1 MSTGVEVLRRA
12 FTGITLLA
20 AFAGTGLMT
29 TPAYA
34 VFNPPCEIG
43 SDNCDGG
50 GDGGGGGTGPTYVLQ
65 GVIQNQGYE
74 TDPHTGGRR
83 VDIRG
88 YSRLADASNNR
99 VDADYI
105 NVRCYAYDALGGWTT
120 DYDSEN
126 NGALVDVHF
135 ASNFVTGI
143 GGYRTITVNCT
154 HHATKYG
161 VAYDTTST
169 AQITIPE

>member
-1 MSTGVEVLRRA
+1 MSTGVEVVRRSL
-12 FTGITLLA
+12 TGIALLA
-20 AFAGTGLMT
+20 ALAGPGLMT
-29 TPAYA
+29 TPAHA
-34 VFNPPCEIG
+34 LIPQCDIG
-43 SDNCDGG
+43 DDSCGG
-50 GDGGGGGTGPTYVLQ
+50 GDGGSTGGGTAPAYVLQ

-74 TDPHTGGRR
+74 TNPYTYGRR

-143 GGYRTITVNCT
+143 GDYRTITVNCT
-154 HHATKYG
+154 HHATKNG
-161 VAYDTTST
+161 VVYDTTST
-169 AQITIPE
+169 AQINIPE

>member
-1 MSTGVEVLRRA
+1 MVRRTLTGVA
-12 FTGITLLA
+12 LLA
-20 AFAGTGLMT
+20 AFAGAGLMT
-29 TPAYA
+29 APAHA
-34 VFNPPCEIG
+34 HAELCEITID
-43 SDNCDGG
+43 DNTCSGDGG
-50 GDGGGGGTGPTYVLQ
+50 GSGGGGGGTGPAYTLQ

-74 TDPHTGGRR
+74 TNPYTGGRR

-88 YSRLADASNNR
+88 YSRLADANNNR

-143 GGYRTITVNCT
+143 GSYRTITVNCT
-154 HHATKYG
+154 HYATKYG
-161 VAYDTTST
+161 VVYQTSST
-169 AQITIPE
+169 AQIDVPQ